1 MFSNWNELKRPT
13 TAYMAYIA
21 TRDWTRDPPFYIH
34 FTTGM
39 FLGNQTSLEAVQWLY
54 GKLRSRSNFVVY
66 WFRTFI

>member
-34 FTTGM
+34 FTTSYVSRQP
-39 FLGNQTSLEAVQWLY
+39 NVI
-54 GKLRSRSNFVVY
+54 RSRPVAL
-66 WFRTFI
+66 WKAKKQI